1 MVAKWT
7 SVVQVPTATV
17 AEKAYPLS
25 AISTKKAS
33 QENVKPRVGCIDV
46 PPYELF
52 APGWS
57 SVMVDGAAR
66 TGEDYIAKA
75 GSTQLA
81 SLLGSGASMKVTAL
95 SRTSEISLN
104 FHR

>member
-1 MVAKWT
+1 
-7 SVVQVPTATV
+7 
-17 AEKAYPLS
+17 
-25 AISTKKAS
+25 
-33 QENVKPRVGCIDV
+33 
-46 PPYELF
+46 
-52 APGWS
+52 
-57 SVMVDGAAR
+57 MVDGAVR